1 MTHNGVKVMTV
12 PRVGY
17 QHVNFRENSLFWN
30 YKNDEKTLLTEKEV
44 KFWMETAKK
53 EFFFKNKR
61 DVTYTE
67 A

>member
-1 MTHNGVKVMTV
+1 MTI
-12 PRVGY
+12 PRIGY
-17 QHVNFRENSLFWN
+17 KHINLREGSLFWN

>member
-1 MTHNGVKVMTV
+1 MTV